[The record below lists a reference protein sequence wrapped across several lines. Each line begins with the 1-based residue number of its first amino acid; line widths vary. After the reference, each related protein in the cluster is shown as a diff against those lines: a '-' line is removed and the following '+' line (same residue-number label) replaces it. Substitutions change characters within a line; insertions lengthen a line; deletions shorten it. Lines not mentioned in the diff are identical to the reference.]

1 MSVGMNDIAQL
12 VSQKEGVS
20 VANALKMVK
29 TVIESFEDVLVRE
42 KKVVLVGHFTA
53 EVKVKKGRE
62 CRVPSTGEIVSVE
75 DKNVVKFKASST
87 LERRVNE

>member
-20 VANALKMVK
+20 VSKALKMVK

-42 KKVVLVGHFTA
+42 KKVSLVGHFTA

-62 CRVPSTGEIVSVE
+62 YRVPSTGELVTTE
-75 DKNVVKFKASST
+75 DKNVVRFKASST

>member
-20 VANALKMVK
+20 VAKALKMVK

-53 EVKVKKGRE
+53 EVKVKQGRDYK
-62 CRVPSTGEIVSVE
+62 VPSTGEVVSVE

>member
-20 VANALKMVK
+20 VAKALKMVR
-29 TVIESFEDVLVRE
+29 TVFESFEDVLVRE

-62 CRVPSTGEIVSVE
+62 YRVPSTGELVTTE
-75 DKNVVKFKASST
+75 DKNVVRFKASST